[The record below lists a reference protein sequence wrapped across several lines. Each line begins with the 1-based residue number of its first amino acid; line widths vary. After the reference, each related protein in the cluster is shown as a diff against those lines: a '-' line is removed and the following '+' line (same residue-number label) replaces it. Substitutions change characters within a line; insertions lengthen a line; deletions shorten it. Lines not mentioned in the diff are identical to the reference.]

1 MKGCRY
7 VVETEWG
14 PNVIINALCN
24 LLSLSMIF
32 TAKNYR
38 VILVKV
44 VFQEEVSTSR
54 FRNRVAGI
62 KNKSLN

>member
-7 VVETEWG
+7 VGETEWG
-14 PNVIINALCN
+14 PNVIINALYN
-24 LLSLSMIF
+24 LLSLIMIF

-54 FRNRVAGI
+54 IVAG
-62 KNKSLN
+62 